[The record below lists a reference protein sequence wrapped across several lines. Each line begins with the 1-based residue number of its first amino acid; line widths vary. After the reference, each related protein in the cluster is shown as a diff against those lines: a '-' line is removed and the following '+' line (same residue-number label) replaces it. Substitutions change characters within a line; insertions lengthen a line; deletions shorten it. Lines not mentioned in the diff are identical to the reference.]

1 MTEIRSMKNKIQRY
15 GRSIIIGSSAIFLI
29 MVLMTFL
36 DMIIIPYG
44 NMEEIVSVYLF
55 WAIVASL
62 VTHHFNY
69 LKTKVPVLLKIA
81 GLFLFLIFINIY
93 DESADKPQ
101 NYLTLS
107 FAVSWF
113 SILVYFIMPSFFI
126 KYSKGYFGAL
136 LGVVLY
142 ANIFYEGEEKFE
154 HIQNL
159 IGISI
164 PILFTLWI
172 YEQWRWIKSLKNEKA
187 KAELQLLKSQIN
199 PHFFFN
205 TLNNLYGLT
214 VEKSDK
220 APEVVLKLGDMMRY
234 TIYEGKEERVPIQD
248 EIQYLENY
256 IELHKIRYQ
265 KNVQVHFINSVISDF
280 QIAPLLYIILVEN
293 AFKHGVETL
302 IENAYI
308 FIEIEEA
315 GNSVSFTIEN
325 NFDRAMQDNRVGIGL
340 ENLKKRLELIY
351 PNKYTFDEIKS
362 VNTYKTLLTID
373 LS

>member
-1 MTEIRSMKNKIQRY
+1 MKNKIQRY

>member
-1 MTEIRSMKNKIQRY
+1 MKNKIQLY
-15 GRSIIIGSSAIFLI
+15 GRSIVIGSSSIFLI
-29 MVLMTFL
+29 MMLMAFL
-36 DMIIIPYG
+36 DMIIIPYER
-44 NMEEIVSVYLF
+44 MSEVVSVYLL
-55 WAIVASL
+55 WAAVASL

-69 LKTKVPVLLKIA
+69 LKTKVPVLLKIV

-93 DESADKPQ
+93 DEGTDKPQ
-101 NYLTLS
+101 NYLTLF

-113 SILVYFIMPSFFI
+113 SILIYFIMPNFFM

-308 FIEIEEA
+308 FIEIEET
-315 GNSVSFTIEN
+315 GNTVSFSIEN

-340 ENLKKRLELIY
+340 DNLKKRLELIY